1 MSKMICMCLGR
12 RCSISGTDHFSR
24 ASCTTYVKIGSRETT
39 WGGDTHRKYCVIG
52 EEERVRNNRP
62 RVIPQDI
69 FLIDKDAQELDDS

>member
-24 ASCTTYVKIGSRETT
+24 ASCIIYVTIAFTETT
-39 WGGDTHRKYCVIG
+39 QGGKSHGKYGVVG

-62 RVIPQDI
+62 CAVPREV
-69 FLIDKDAQELDDS
+69 FLINKDTHELHDG